1 MKTRTI
7 SLVLVSA
14 LTLLWAVSGMA
25 QGTDGLSKILI
36 PGEDWQVVADHLGF
50 ADGASSDAEGNFYF
64 CDMKS
69 KPPAVYKVAP
79 NGKSRTKLAELSVSG
94 MKMGPGGC
102 TADDGGRPIL
112 WGCGGGKLVMIDP
125 SKGTVHEKAENLKP
139 NDVAIDH
146 LGHIYIT
153 ETGKH
158 QVTLLDFKANL
169 IVAADTGITAPNG
182 IGFSPDQ
189 KTLIVSD
196 YGGLN
201 VYTFSVAPDG
211 TLSNKTARM
220 TMKAPEKKPTVANG
234 DGLAIDTEGRAYV
247 TTAVGLQIFDAE
259 GKLLGIRDKPQP
271 GAMVNAAF
279 AGPNLEYLYLTCGD
293 KVFRRKTQARG
304 ALGYLAPR
312 EGVGRKRE

>member
-1 MKTRTI
+1 MKTRKI

-14 LTLLWAVSGMA
+14 LVLLWAIRVQA
-25 QGTDGLSKILI
+25 QSTDALSKILV
-36 PGEDWQVVADHLGF
+36 PGEDWQVVADKLGF

-64 CDMKS
+64 CDMRGT
-69 KPPAVYKVAP
+69 PAAVYKVAP
-79 NGKSRTKLAELSVSG
+79 DGKTRTKVAELSVSG
-94 MKMGPGGC
+94 TKVGPE
-102 TADDGGRPIL
+102 GRL
-112 WGCGGGKLVMIDP
+112 YACGGGKLV
-125 SKGTVHEKAENLKP
+125 
-139 NDVAIDH
+139 AIDVSTGAVTTIAQGLKTNDIAINH
-146 LGHIYIT
+146 RGQVFMT
-153 ETGKH
+153 ETGRK
-158 QVTLLDFKANL
+158 QVTLIDPKTGETK
-169 IVAADTGITAPNG
+169 AADIGIAAPNG

-211 TLSNKTARM
+211 TLANKTARM
-220 TMKAPEKKPTVANG
+220 TMKAPAKRPTVANG
-234 DGLAIDTEGRAYV
+234 DGLAVDTEGRAYV
-247 TTAVGLQIFDAE
+247 TTAVGLQIFDAD
-259 GKLLGIRDKPQP
+259 GKLLGIIEKPQP

-312 EGVGRKRE
+312 EGVDRKRD